1 MSERNIYM
9 SSPFEVF
16 QVKPIMV
23 MGYIEINNVMI
34 NMVIVMGI
42 IIGIGEMM
50 TVKIVPG
57 KIQIVKEGMI
67 GMVWEMVKENIGEKV
82 YVMIL
87 VPLMEILLIFN
98 VVGMISHSYPTT
110 GITIIPMTISLIIW
124 LTVLIEGIRNYGKE
138 YLSMFFPMGAPMW
151 LAPLIVGIEIISYLA
166 RAISLGVRLSANI
179 TSGHVLIGII
189 SGFVWQMLTSTIWP
203 VGIVGVI
210 LMIALTTLELGVA
223 IIQGYVFVLIGS
235 LYLGD
240 GYRLH

>member
-67 GMVWEMVKENIGEKV
+67 GMV
-82 YVMIL
+82 
-87 VPLMEILLIFN
+87 
-98 VVGMISHSYPTT
+98 
-110 GITIIPMTISLIIW
+110 
-124 LTVLIEGIRNYGKE
+124 
-138 YLSMFFPMGAPMW
+138 
-151 LAPLIVGIEIISYLA
+151 
-166 RAISLGVRLSANI
+166 
-179 TSGHVLIGII
+179 
-189 SGFVWQMLTSTIWP
+189 
-203 VGIVGVI
+203 
-210 LMIALTTLELGVA
+210 
-223 IIQGYVFVLIGS
+223 
-235 LYLGD
+235 
-240 GYRLH
+240 

>member
-1 MSERNIYM
+1 
-9 SSPFEVF
+9 
-16 QVKPIMV
+16 MV

>member
-1 MSERNIYM
+1 
-9 SSPFEVF
+9 
-16 QVKPIMV
+16 